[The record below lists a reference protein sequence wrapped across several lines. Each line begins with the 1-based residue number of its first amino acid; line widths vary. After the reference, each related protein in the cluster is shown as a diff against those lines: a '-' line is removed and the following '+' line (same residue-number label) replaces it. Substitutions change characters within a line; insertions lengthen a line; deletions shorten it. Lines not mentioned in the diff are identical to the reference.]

1 MINCKKITNLL
12 AALIFSCAFFVA
24 AATAQQITATI
35 SGTITDPNGAAVPG
49 AVVTATSNET
59 GLAKTATTGDSG
71 NYTITFLQPGSYN
84 ISVSKDGFSPVV
96 RENIRLEVAQTAG
109 IDLALGI
116 SGQQITVEVDS
127 NETPLLQ
134 TETSNLETT
143 VEQKLIEDLPSSER
157 NIFSFV
163 NLVPGTIDTNVA
175 LGNPNGAIG
184 SSANRNF
191 FDSNFAVNGGRASTN
206 DVLLDGVTN
215 TIGDFNGVTI
225 SPPQDAVREFK
236 VVSGVAPAEYG
247 RTGGGIVTIASRA
260 GTRKFHGALYEYF
273 QDGNLNANGFQR
285 NRLEQSRINDLSKH
299 QFGGAIGGPVYIP
312 NFGEGNEGG
321 FARQLAKTFFF
332 ANYELRREQNPYERL
347 LTLPTARMRSGDFGE
362 LLLDTPL
369 TATVRDA
376 NGNPITRTTFAC
388 AAGNP
393 SCAAGTPVLTGQIF
407 SPFNTPNS
415 SPNSP
420 LVPYLQSVTNLATN
434 VTTTTTVSGRPLIS
448 GNNLSGLPVCGANAT
463 RTALCLDPVARNFL
477 QFLPLPNRPGTTNN
491 FAFSGTTD
499 FNRDIF
505 AARIDHTVSER
516 QSFFVRFSY
525 EARQTTPPNFFG
537 TPATAIAIVND
548 KFVNT
553 TLNHVYS
560 LTPTLINNFRYGFT
574 RAAARQGPTSFG
586 FDPTSLGFPSYLAAN
601 APIALFPTF
610 TIGGGAEGLTPAGEV
625 TGGFIGGSGN
635 NQSRDTHN
643 ISDSLT
649 YVRGSHTFRAGAE
662 YRLYRF
668 YPFQFLTP
676 DGSFSFNRFATRGPT
691 LVPPAGLPVE
701 SAGSSFASFLLGIP
715 SGITQEVVKPISIY
729 HHYGAGYIQ
738 DDWKVRRNL
747 TLNLGLRYDFETPT
761 ASPQNQITTFDP
773 NAASVLQGRLNLANL
788 DAQVAAFNPGIRDLT
803 GSISFP
809 EDDPQSKTNKDRF
822 APRIGFAYSYDN
834 KTTLRGGFGM
844 FFLPISLE
852 AVTAVGV
859 NFTNTQ
865 AQTSLDTSQVTTST
879 IFLND
884 PFRIAGLQGAVGNTR
899 GAFTRLG
906 DTVAG
911 AVEPVRP
918 NPYNM
923 MFNLVLQR
931 ELAKNLVLDI
941 AYVGSRGRNL
951 PSRDINLNQLSSE
964 ALDYARAN
972 FNQPNT
978 CGTAACASVAAYLAY
993 GVANP
998 FAGLNSA
1005 ATPINTQINGATIA
1019 RAQLLRRFPQY
1030 TTVTSSRPLIGRSD
1044 YHALQINLQ
1053 KRFSDGWSVLAN
1065 YTFSKLLDTGGVGN
1079 GASFTDPTNA
1089 EDAFNFDEEY
1099 SYSTLDVP
1107 HRITV
1112 SSTYE
1117 LPFGKGKMFGK
1128 DWNGLTDAFLGGWQ
1142 VSGTAVYQTGAP
1154 LTITNATA
1162 FLGGGSVL
1170 TAVGNSQRRPNIVA
1184 GVDAR
1189 FDNIG
1194 ELIRSGQSIF
1204 NSAAFSSPSDA
1215 LFEFGNAA
1223 RTYNDIRRDNYKNID
1238 LSIIKNVNFNEGK
1251 QKIQIRGEFLNAFNT
1266 VVFGTPGTQVGSTTF
1281 GIITTQGNRPR
1292 IIQLVGRFTF

>member
-1 MINCKKITNLL
+1 MITFKRITNLL
-12 AALIFSCAFFVA
+12 AIMIFCCGFFA
-24 AATAQQITATI
+24 APTRAQQITATI
-35 SGTITDPNGAAVPG
+35 SGTITDPNGAVVPG
-49 AVVTATSNET
+49 AVVTATSVET
-59 GLAKTATTGDSG
+59 GLVKNATTSDNG

-84 ISVSKDGFSPVV
+84 ISVDKTGFSPIT
-96 RENIRLEVAQTAG
+96 RENVRLEVAQTAG

-116 SGQQITVEVDS
+116 SGQQATVEVDS

-175 LGNPNGAIG
+175 LGNPNSAIG
-184 SSANRNF
+184 SSTNRNF

-273 QDGNLNANGFQR
+273 QDGNLNANGWQR
-285 NRLEQSRINDLSKH
+285 NRLRQARINDQLKH

-312 NFGEGNEGG
+312 NFGEGTPGG

-347 LTLPTARMRSGDFGE
+347 LTLPTARMRGGDFGE
-362 LLLDTPL
+362 LLLSTPL
-369 TATVRDA
+369 TATTA
-376 NGNPITRTTFAC
+376 TTRTTFAC

-393 SCAAGTPVLTGQIF
+393 SCAAGTPILTGQIF
-407 SPFNTPNS
+407 SPFNTPN
-415 SPNSP
+415 PNSL
-420 LVPYLQSVTNLATN
+420 LVPYTQSVTNIASG
-434 VTTTTTVSGRPLIS
+434 VTTNTTVLGRALIP
-448 GNNLSGLPVCGANAT
+448 GNNLSGAPVCGANAT

-477 QFLPLPNRPGTTNN
+477 QYLPLPNQPGTTNN
-491 FAFSGTTD
+491 FTYSGTTE

-525 EARQTTPPNFFG
+525 EARQTAPPNFFG
-537 TPATAIAIVND
+537 TPATAISIVND

-553 TLNHVYS
+553 TFNHVYS
-560 LTPTLINNFRYGFT
+560 LTSTLINNFRYGFT
-574 RAAARQGPTSFG
+574 RAAALQGPTSFG
-586 FDPTSLGFPSYLAAN
+586 FDPTSLGFPSSLAAN

-635 NQSRDTHN
+635 DQARDTHN
-643 ISDSLT
+643 LSDSITL
-649 YVRGSHTFRAGAE
+649 VRGAHNFRVGAE

-715 SGITQEVVKPISIY
+715 SGITQEVVRPITIY
-729 HHYGAGYIQ
+729 HHYGAGYVQ
-738 DDWKVRRNL
+738 DDWKIRRDL
-747 TLNLGLRYDFETPT
+747 TLNLGLRWDFETPT
-761 ASPQNQITTFDP
+761 ASPQNQVTTFDP
-773 NAASVLQGRLNLANL
+773 NAASVLQGRLNLTAL
-788 DAQVAAFNPGIRDLT
+788 DPAVAALNPAIRNLT

-809 EDDPQSKTNKDRF
+809 EDDPQSKINKDRF
-822 APRIGFAYSYDN
+822 APRVGFAYSFNN
-834 KTTLRGGFGM
+834 KTTVRGGFGM

-865 AQTSLDTSQVTTST
+865 SQTALDTGQVTGNT

-884 PFRIAGLQGAVGNTR
+884 PFRLSPLQGAVGNTR

-911 AVEPVRP
+911 AVEPERP

-923 MFNLVLQR
+923 MFNLVVQR
-931 ELAKNLVLDI
+931 ELAKNLVLDV

-951 PSRDINLNQLSSE
+951 PARDINLNQLSSE
-964 ALDYARAN
+964 SLAYARAN

-978 CGTAACASVAAYLAY
+978 CGAAACASVAAYLAF
-993 GVANP
+993 GVPNP

-1005 ATPINTQINGATIA
+1005 ATPISTQITGATIP

-1030 TTVTSSRPLIGRSD
+1030 TTVTDSRPLIGRSD

-1053 KRFSDGWSVLAN
+1053 KRFSSGWSVLSN

-1089 EDAFNFDEEY
+1089 DDAFNFNEEY

-1107 HRITV
+1107 HRVTV

-1117 LPFGKGKMFGK
+1117 LPFGRGKLFGK
-1128 DWNGLTDAFLGGWQ
+1128 NWNGLTDAFLGGWQ
-1142 VSGTAVYQTGAP
+1142 VSGTGVYQTGAP

-1184 GVDAR
+1184 GADAR
-1189 FDNIG
+1189 NDNIG
-1194 ELIRSGQSIF
+1194 ELIRNGQSIF
-1204 NSAAFSSPSDA
+1204 NPAAFSNPSDA

-1238 LSIIKNVNFNEGK
+1238 LSVIKNVNFNEGK
-1251 QKIQIRGEFLNAFNT
+1251 QKIQLRGEFLNAFNT